1 MTIKRTI
8 LGCVAASIAG
18 LAPVA
23 ANAEDYTASTWFAP
37 THLLSHFP
45 YMEWRE
51 SVSDATGGDISFE
64 IYNGGSLLPPKAT
77 MSGVADGVAD
87 VGIVYPGYQPAEL
100 PLNNVLID
108 TSFVSDN
115 HYAAAFAYTDMIM
128 TNPDVY
134 EEWSKNGVVVGPGF
148 ATAIYNFVC
157 ASPVYDLSQAAG
169 KKFRTAGAA
178 QVDWVES
185 IGGIAVSVP
194 FSEVYTGMQ
203 RGSLDC
209 ALVDP
214 TTLIVGPKLAEV
226 ASDVTQIPVGII
238 IGASWVYN
246 KSFWRGLP
254 VEKRRILMDEMIKA
268 LARMEVGYEVQG
280 NEGYEGSEEQGVK
293 VAPPAD
299 DLANA
304 LTEFNANF
312 LSELP
317 AAAAERFK
325 IDPPD
330 ALVQDFID
338 RQEAWKERLDGVDIQ
353 DQDAIIAL
361 LNEHIFS
368 KIDVDTY
375 GMSD

>member
-1 MTIKRTI
+1 MKPALFAAA
-8 LGCVAASIAG
+8 LGLLPLGAQAA
-18 LAPVA
+18 
-23 ANAEDYTASTWFAP
+23 DYTASTWFAP

-45 YMEWRE
+45 YMEWHE
-51 SVSDATGGDISFE
+51 AVTEATEGRIAFE
-64 IYNGGSLLPPKAT
+64 VYNGGSLLPPKAT
-77 MSGVADGVAD
+77 MSGVADGVAQ

-108 TSFVSDN
+108 ASFVSDN
-115 HYAAAFAYTDMIM
+115 HYAAAFAYTEMIM
-128 TNPDVY
+128 TNPDIY
-134 EEWSKNGVVVGPGF
+134 AEWSKNGVVVGPGF

-157 ASPVYDLSQAAG
+157 ATPVFSLADANG

-178 QVDWVES
+178 QVDFVEKV
-185 IGGIAVSVP
+185 GGIAVSVP

-226 ASDVTQIPVGII
+226 AKSVAEIPVGII

-246 KSFWRGLP
+246 KDFWRRLP
-254 VEKRRILMDEMIKA
+254 VEDRRILMDQMILA
-268 LARMEVGYEVQG
+268 LARMEIGYEVQG
-280 NEGYEGSEEQGVK
+280 NEGLEGSKAQGLT
-293 VAPPAD
+293 VAAPED
-299 DLANA
+299 DLKQA
-304 LTEFNANF
+304 LDTYNTNF

-317 AAAAERFK
+317 GAAAERFH

-330 ALVQDFID
+330 ALVQAFLDSQD
-338 RQEAWKERLDGVDIQ
+338 AWKERLEGINIQ
-353 DQDAIIAL
+353 DQDAVISL
-361 LNEHIFS
+361 LNKHIFS

-375 GMSD
+375 GMTD